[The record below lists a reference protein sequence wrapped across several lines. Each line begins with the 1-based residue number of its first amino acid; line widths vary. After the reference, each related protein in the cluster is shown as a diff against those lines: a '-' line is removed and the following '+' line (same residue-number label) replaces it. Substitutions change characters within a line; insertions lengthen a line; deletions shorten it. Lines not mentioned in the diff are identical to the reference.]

1 LDTKVTS
8 TDGLVSVGVVA
19 GNLKGKSGIIEAH
32 SDVLILRIDYKAGAK
47 MSIPVPRDF
56 NALWYNLD
64 GNATINSTEITDKE
78 MLEFNHDGD
87 EIIIESQSEG
97 RAIMLSGKPI
107 NEPLATYGPF
117 VMNSQREIMDA
128 LEDYQSG
135 KMGRLV
141 EKFD

>member
-1 LDTKVTS
+1 
-8 TDGLVSVGVVA
+8 
-19 GNLKGKSGIIEAH
+19 
-32 SDVLILRIDYKAGAK
+32 
-47 MSIPVPRDF
+47 
-56 NALWYNLD
+56 
-64 GNATINSTEITDKE
+64 
-78 MLEFNHDGD
+78 
-87 EIIIESQSEG
+87 
-97 RAIMLSGKPI
+97 MLSGKPI